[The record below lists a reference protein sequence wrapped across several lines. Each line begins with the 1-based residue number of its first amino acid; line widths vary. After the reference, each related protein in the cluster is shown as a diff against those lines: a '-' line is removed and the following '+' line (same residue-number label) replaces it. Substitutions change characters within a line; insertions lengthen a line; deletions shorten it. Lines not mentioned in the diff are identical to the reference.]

1 MSLSLPPIKLDR
13 GLHVMHLFYRVDRV
27 RWAQLS
33 AADSA
38 QARERLEKLCAAHA
52 AASHPRLATY
62 ANVGNKA
69 DLAFFLLAAELGQV
83 AQMHRDLEACFA
95 PGTLRPVFSYLS
107 VTELSEYMP
116 TEDDHHRALVE
127 EEKLQPGSAAY
138 EKRLGELL
146 ARAETVPA
154 IPALPGNA
162 RLGSDG
168 LLSHEQTAQRP
179 GQLVPAGFRRPAAV

>member
-38 QARERLEKLCAAHA
+38 QVRERLEKLCAAHA

-69 DLAFFLLAAELGQV
+69 DLGFFLLAAELGQL
-83 AQMHRDLEACFA
+83 AQMHCPPFF
-95 PGTLRPVFSYLS
+95 PI
-107 VTELSEYMP
+107 
-116 TEDDHHRALVE
+116 
-127 EEKLQPGSAAY
+127 SA
-138 EKRLGELL
+138 
-146 ARAETVPA
+146 
-154 IPALPGNA
+154 
-162 RLGSDG
+162 
-168 LLSHEQTAQRP
+168 
-179 GQLVPAGFRRPAAV
+179 